1 MVLKTVN
8 SSTRS
13 PATAMQGLPTV
24 GIIGGGQLGRMMA
37 MAAHTLGLGVVI
49 LDPTPGSP
57 AAQVVHRSIVAPFNS
72 LQDLRRLAGAT
83 DLLTVENEW
92 VESQLLFQLEAEG
105 VRVHPGA
112 QTLALIQDKYC
123 QREHLKAAGVP
134 VPRFQ
139 AVASC
144 PEAEAC
150 AREWGFP
157 VVLKARLQGYDGRG
171 VKIVYSVTELRQGW
185 LELGNHPLLI
195 EAYVPFE
202 REVAVMVAR
211 STTGESCIYP
221 VVETHQH
228 NQVCHSV
235 TAPAELSSTMRDQC
249 AALALRS
256 VECFDGVG
264 IYGVEIFLGANGEA
278 IVNELAPRP
287 HNSGHY
293 TIEAC
298 FTNQFEQHL
307 RAILGLPLGRPD
319 LQVPA
324 AVMVNILASAD
335 QEALNP
341 SLDAVLAIEGVKL
354 HWYGKRSAR
363 TGRKLGHLTAVAAE
377 RTTALERALRAR
389 AALDV

>member
-8 SSTRS
+8 NRRGAALVT
-13 PATAMQGLPTV
+13 QGLPTV

-72 LQDLRRLAGAT
+72 LEDLRRLAHET

-92 VESQLLFQLEAEG
+92 VESRLLFQLEAEG
-105 VRVHPGA
+105 VRVCPGA

-144 PEAEAC
+144 QEAEAC

-157 VVLKARLQGYDGRG
+157 VVLKARLQGYDGHG

-211 STTGESCIYP
+211 STTGESCTYP

-235 TAPAELSSTMRDQC
+235 TVPAELSATVHAKC

-264 IYGVEIFLGANGEA
+264 IYGVEIFLGGDGEV

-307 RAILGLPLGRPD
+307 RAILGLPLGQPD
-319 LQVPA
+319 LQVAA

-335 QEALNP
+335 QEALDP

-363 TGRKLGHLTAVAAE
+363 TGRKLGHLTAIAGD